1 MHARR
6 IVCIWAGVWACA
18 AASLAT
24 HAQEPVQSLSKG
36 PSTATGAGGDARRGE
51 AIVRDRSV
59 GMCLLCH
66 SGPFPDERSQGNL
79 APPLDGAGARHSRED
94 LRARIED
101 GRRFNPGTIMPA
113 YARTGGFARVGA
125 AWDNKPILE
134 AAQIED
140 VVAFLETLR

>member
-6 IVCIWAGVWACA
+6 IVCMRAWVWAGMWACVWACA
-18 AASLAT
+18 AASLSA
-24 HAQEPVQSLSKG
+24 HAQS
-36 PSTATGAGGDARRGE
+36 GDARRGE

-59 GMCLLCH
+59 GLCLLCH
-66 SGPFPDERSQGNL
+66 SGPFPDERFQGNL
-79 APPLDGAGARHSRED
+79 APPLDGAGARHSRDE

-101 GRRFNPGTIMPA
+101 GRRYNPRTIMPA
-113 YARTGGFARVGA
+113 YARTGGFARVGG
-125 AWDNKPILE
+125 AWENKPILD